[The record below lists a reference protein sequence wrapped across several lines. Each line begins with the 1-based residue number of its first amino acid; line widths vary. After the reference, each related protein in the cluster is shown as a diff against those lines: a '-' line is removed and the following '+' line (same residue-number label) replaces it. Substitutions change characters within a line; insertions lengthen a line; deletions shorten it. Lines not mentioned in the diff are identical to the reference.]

1 MSRSD
6 PAQVDAM
13 ISLGWLR
20 EAEAALR
27 AHLAIV
33 PADVPMVQKMGLVLM
48 NLARAGEAAEFFD
61 RAAGDAAA
69 ANDADFWANYG
80 TILPDAGRRDDAVRA
95 YERAL
100 TINPTHF
107 GALVGLAGVL
117 REASRLV
124 EAEPIARRG
133 VEAFPNRWE
142 PVANLSSVL
151 LGAGRPDESVRA
163 VRDAIARQPEAAR
176 RAFETDLLPNLLMAM
191 NYTAAISPAEA
202 AEAHATWGKS
212 LNITPP
218 PLRSFLNSRQP
229 GKRLKV
235 ALVSPDL
242 RAHSVSFFVEALLTH
257 RDPAEIETVC
267 VFTGAKADET
277 TARLKSKS
285 DVWIDAA
292 AMDDPTL
299 IKRLRTDKVDIA
311 IELSGHT
318 LGERLRVF
326 AKRAAPVQITYC
338 GYPNTTGVPAIDYRI
353 VDAVTDPE
361 GAERLAGEALLRLD
375 PCFLCYTPAADLPE
389 IDAGIAPGS
398 DSTSNAP
405 VRFGSFNAMAKITP
419 ACIDAWARILCDT
432 PGTTMLIKNGSLAD
446 AGLRARL
453 ASEFV
458 ARGVDATRLEM
469 LAWTPSPR
477 EGLAL
482 YNQVDIALDS
492 FPYTG
497 TTTTC
502 EALVMGVPVVTLRGS
517 AHAARVS
524 ASLIAAAGLADES
537 PSRGGGSEPGSGLIA
552 ESVERYHDIAC
563 ALARAGRRAVDAR
576 HAQRTR
582 VLASALCDGPKFCR
596 GFERALRGVWA
607 KFCAG

>member
-1 MSRSD
+1 MTRSD
-6 PAQVDAM
+6 PAQIDAM
-13 ISLGWLR
+13 ISLGALR

-27 AHLAIV
+27 AHLAIA
-33 PADVPMVQKMGLVLM
+33 PGDVPMVQKLGLVLL
-48 NLARAGEAAEFFD
+48 NLARAGDAVPFFD
-61 RAAGDAAA
+61 RAAKEDAAA
-69 ANDADFWANYG
+69 DDADFWANFG
-80 TILPDAGRRDDAVRA
+80 TILPDVGRRDDAVRA

-100 TINPTHF
+100 TLNPTHF
-107 GALVGLAGVL
+107 GALVGLVGVL

-163 VRDAIARQPEAAR
+163 VREAVARQPESAR

-191 NYTAAISPAEA
+191 NYTAAISPAEVA
-202 AEAHATWGKS
+202 QTHADWGKS

-242 RAHSVSFFVEALLTH
+242 RAHSVSFFIEALLTH

-267 VFTGAKADET
+267 VFTGAKADDT
-277 TARLKSKS
+277 TARLKAKA

-292 AMDDPTL
+292 AMDDSAL
-299 IKRLRTDKVDIA
+299 IKRLRTDKIDIA
-311 IELSGHT
+311 IDLSGHT
-318 LGERLRVF
+318 LGGRLRVF

-338 GYPNTTGVPAIDYRI
+338 GYPNTTGVPAMDYRI
-353 VDAVTDPE
+353 VDAVTDPQ
-361 GAERLAGEALLRLD
+361 GAEQLAGEALLRLE
-375 PCFLCYTPAADLPE
+375 PCFLCYTPAADLPD
-389 IDAGIAPGS
+389 IDAGG
-398 DSTSNAP
+398 DSASGAP
-405 VRFGSFNAMAKITP
+405 VRFGSLNAMAKITP
-419 ACIDAWARILCDT
+419 GCIEAWAAVLRDL
-432 PGTTMLIKNGSLAD
+432 PGTTMLIKNSGLAD

-453 ASEFV
+453 TSEFM
-458 ARGVDATRLEM
+458 AHGVEASRLEM

-477 EGLAL
+477 EALAL
-482 YNQVDIALDS
+482 YNRVDVALDS

-524 ASLIAAAGLADES
+524 ASLVAAAGLDAAWISD
-537 PSRGGGSEPGSGLIA
+537 
-552 ESVERYHDIAC
+552 SVQQYREAVI
-563 ALARAGRRAVDAR
+563 ALATSGRRGTDAR
-576 HAQRTR
+576 RAQRAR
-582 VLASALCDGPKFCR
+582 VLASPLCDAAKFCR
-596 GFERALRGVWA
+596 EFERALRGVWA
-607 KFCAG
+607 KYCNG